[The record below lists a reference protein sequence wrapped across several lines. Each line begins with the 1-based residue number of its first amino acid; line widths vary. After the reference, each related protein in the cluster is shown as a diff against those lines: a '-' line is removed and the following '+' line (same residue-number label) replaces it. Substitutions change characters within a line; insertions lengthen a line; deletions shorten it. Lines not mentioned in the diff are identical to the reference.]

1 MRTSLYAARQP
12 RGLTP
17 NINVT
22 PLVDVVLVLLIIF
35 MVVIPNVQDGK
46 SIEMLAVRD
55 ADEMDADADPV
66 IVTIDRDETF
76 SLGEDDMPR
85 DSVLTAV
92 HAMHRQSPG
101 RPVLVRGDVGLR
113 YHVVRDLFA
122 DLQTMGVTNVALA
135 VGKARQWEQE
145 AT

>member
-1 MRTSLYAARQP
+1 MRTSMGPARRA

-46 SIEMLAVRD
+46 SIEMFAVRD
-55 ADEMDADADPV
+55 ADEMDAEADPV
-66 IVTIDRDETF
+66 IVTIDRDEIF

-85 DSVLTAV
+85 DSVLDSVRT
-92 HAMHRQSPG
+92 MQGQSPE
-101 RPVLVRGDVGLR
+101 RPVLVRGDITLR
-113 YHVVRDLFA
+113 YHVVRDLFS
-122 DLQTMGVTNVALA
+122 DLQAMGVTNVALA
-135 VGKARQWEQE
+135 VGKARQWQQE
-145 AT
+145 AS